1 MLCVIYLLKHMFIL
15 FDTIVIVVLA
25 LADMILS
32 LRNLYYHAG
41 VNLAF
46 RYLKYGFLLKIKQ
59 NQP

>member
-1 MLCVIYLLKHMFIL
+1 MFIL